1 MIEEWR
7 LIELTIND
15 AYMNMA
21 IDEAILTMI
30 QKGESPNTIRFY
42 RWKPSAVSIGY
53 FQSLIEEVDVEECGK
68 LNVDIVRRITGGG
81 TVYHDYNGEVT
92 YSVIASK
99 KNPKI
104 PEDILESYNVLCN
117 GIVLGLKKLGLNSAF
132 KPINDIVV
140 NGKKI
145 SGNAQTRK
153 LNAILQHGTI
163 LIDVDVETMFKLL
176 KVSDEKI
183 KDKMINSVKERVTS
197 IKKELNKNVSFN
209 EVAEALKKG
218 FEESLNI
225 KLLPGKLTEEEKSL
239 AEKLKREKYSSKEW
253 LYKR

>member
-7 LIELTIND
+7 LLELTIND

-30 QKGESPNTIRFY
+30 QKGKSPNTIRFY
-42 RWKPSAVSIGY
+42 RWNPSAVSIGY
-53 FQSLIEEVDVEECGK
+53 FQSLIDEVDVEACKK

-81 TVYHDYNGEVT
+81 AVYHDYNGEVT

-99 KNPKI
+99 ENPKI
-104 PEDILESYNVLCN
+104 PEDILESYNILCN
-117 GIVLGLKKLGLNSAF
+117 GIVLGLKKLGLTPAF
-132 KPINDIVV
+132 KPINDIIV

-163 LIDVDVETMFKLL
+163 LIDVDVEKMFKVL
-176 KVSDEKI
+176 KVSNEKI
-183 KDKMINSVKERVTS
+183 KDKMITSVKERVTS
-197 IKKELNKNVSFN
+197 VKKELGKEVDFN

-218 FEESLNI
+218 FEEALNI
-225 KLLPGKLTEEEKSL
+225 KLSPGELTEEEKAL
-239 AEKLKREKYSSKEW
+239 AEKLKIEKYSAKEW

>member
-7 LIELTIND
+7 LIELTVND

-30 QKGESPNTIRFY
+30 QKGKSPNTIRFY
-42 RWKPSAVSIGY
+42 RWNPSAVSIGY
-53 FQSLIEEVDVEECGK
+53 FQSLIDEVDIEACKK

-81 TVYHDYNGEVT
+81 AVYHDYNGEVT

-99 KNPKI
+99 ENPKI

-117 GIVLGLKKLGLNSAF
+117 GIVLGLKKLGLNPAF

-153 LNAILQHGTI
+153 LNVILQHGTI
-163 LIDVDVETMFKLL
+163 LIDVDVEKMFKVLR
-176 KVSDEKI
+176 VSDEKI
-183 KDKMINSVKERVTS
+183 KDKMISSVKERVTS
-197 IKKELNKNVSFN
+197 IKRELGREVDFN

-218 FEESLNI
+218 FEEALNI
-225 KLLPGKLTEEEKSL
+225 KLSPGRLAEEEKTL
-239 AEKLKREKYSSKEW
+239 AEKLKMEKYSSKEW

>member
-30 QKGESPNTIRFY
+30 QKGESQNTIRFY
-42 RWKPSAVSIGY
+42 RWNPSAVSIGY
-53 FQSLIEEVDVEECGK
+53 FQSLVEEVNIEACRK
-68 LNVDIVRRITGGG
+68 FNVDIVRRITGGG
-81 TVYHDYNGEVT
+81 AVYHDYNGEIT
-92 YSVIASK
+92 YSIIASK
-99 KNPKI
+99 NNPKI
-104 PEDILESYNVLCN
+104 PEDILKSYNVLCN
-117 GIVLGLKKLGLNSAF
+117 GIVLGLKKLGLTPNF

-140 NGKKI
+140 NEKKI

-153 LNAILQHGTI
+153 LNVILQHGTI
-163 LIDVDVETMFKLL
+163 LLDVDVEKMFNLL

-183 KDKMINSVKERVTS
+183 KDKMIKSAKERVTS
-197 IKKELNKNVSFN
+197 IKKELNREVSFS
-209 EVAEALKKG
+209 EVAEALKNG
-218 FEESLNI
+218 FEEALNI
-225 KLLPGKLTEEEKSL
+225 KLSPGELTREEKSL
-239 AEKLKREKYSSKEW
+239 AEKLKKEKYSTKEW

>member
-30 QKGESPNTIRFY
+30 QKGESQNTIRFY
-42 RWKPSAVSIGY
+42 RWNPSAVSIGY
-53 FQSLIEEVDVEECGK
+53 FQSLIEEVNIETCRK

-81 TVYHDYNGEVT
+81 AVYHDYNGEIT
-92 YSVIASK
+92 YSVIASTN
-99 KNPKI
+99 NPKI
-104 PEDILESYNVLCN
+104 PGNILKSYSVLCN
-117 GIVLGLKKLGLNSAF
+117 GIVLGLKKLGLNSTF

-140 NGKKI
+140 NEKKI

-163 LIDVDVETMFKLL
+163 LIDVNVEKMFNLL
-176 KVSDEKI
+176 KISDEKI
-183 KDKMINSVKERVTS
+183 KDKMIKSAKERVTS
-197 IKKELNKNVSFN
+197 IK
-209 EVAEALKKG
+209 
-218 FEESLNI
+218 
-225 KLLPGKLTEEEKSL
+225 
-239 AEKLKREKYSSKEW
+239 
-253 LYKR
+253 

>member
-1 MIEEWR
+1 MIKEWR

-30 QKGESPNTIRFY
+30 QKGKSPNTIRFY
-42 RWKPSAVSIGY
+42 RWNPSAVSIGY
-53 FQSLIEEVDVEECGK
+53 FQSLIDEVNVEACK
-68 LNVDIVRRITGGG
+68 QLNVDIVRRITGGG
-81 TVYHDYNGEVT
+81 AVYHDYNGEIT
-92 YSVIASK
+92 YSVIVYK
-99 KNPKI
+99 EKL

-117 GIVLGLKKLGLNSAF
+117 GIVLGLKKLGLNPAF
-132 KPINDIVV
+132 KPINDIIV

-163 LIDVDVETMFKLL
+163 LIDVDVEKMFKVL

-183 KDKMINSVKERVTS
+183 KDKMIKSVKERVTS
-197 IKKELNKNVSFN
+197 IKNELGKEVNFN

-218 FEESLNI
+218 FEEALNI
-225 KLLPGKLTEEEKSL
+225 KLSLGKLTEEEKAL
-239 AEKLKREKYSSKEW
+239 AEKLKVEKYSTKEW

>member
-30 QKGESPNTIRFY
+30 QKGKSPNTIRFY
-42 RWKPSAVSIGY
+42 RWNPSAVSIGY
-53 FQSLIEEVDVEECGK
+53 FQSLIDEVNVEACK
-68 LNVDIVRRITGGG
+68 QLNVDIVRRITGGG
-81 TVYHDYNGEVT
+81 AVYHDYNGEIT
-92 YSVIASK
+92 YSVIAYK
-99 KNPKI
+99 EKL
-104 PEDILESYNVLCN
+104 PEDILESYHVLCN
-117 GIVLGLKKLGLNSAF
+117 GIVLGLKKLGLNPAF

-163 LIDVDVETMFKLL
+163 LIDVDVEKMFKVL

-183 KDKMINSVKERVTS
+183 KDKMIKSVKERVTS
-197 IKKELNKNVSFN
+197 IKNELGKEVNFN
-209 EVAEALKKG
+209 EVGEALKKG
-218 FEESLNI
+218 FEEALNI
-225 KLLPGKLTEEEKSL
+225 KLSLGKLTEEEKAL
-239 AEKLKREKYSSKEW
+239 AEKLKVEKYSTKEW

>member
-30 QKGESPNTIRFY
+30 QKGESQNTIRFY
-42 RWKPSAVSIGY
+42 RWNPSAVSIGY
-53 FQSLIEEVDVEECGK
+53 FQSLIEEVNIETCRK

-81 TVYHDYNGEVT
+81 AVYHDYNGEIT
-92 YSVIASK
+92 YSVIASTN
-99 KNPKI
+99 NPKI
-104 PEDILESYNVLCN
+104 PGNILKSYSVLCN
-117 GIVLGLKKLGLNSAF
+117 GIVLGLKKLGLNSTF

-140 NGKKI
+140 NEKKI

-163 LIDVDVETMFKLL
+163 LIDVNVEKMFNLL
-176 KVSDEKI
+176 KISDEKI
-183 KDKMINSVKERVTS
+183 KDKMIKSAKERVTS
-197 IKKELNKNVSFN
+197 IKKELNKEVSFS
-209 EVAEALKKG
+209 EVAEALKNG
-218 FEESLNI
+218 FEEALNI
-225 KLLPGKLTEEEKSL
+225 KLSLGKLTQEEKSL
-239 AEKLKREKYSSKEW
+239 AEKLKKEKYSAKEW